1 MLKRA
6 LIVTVLSILL
16 TTVKSS
22 AQSAVYFCSTTGLY
36 GFCYAEDSEM
46 AARECAYNNCI
57 KMGGSQPVLVDY
69 SSSKGFGAICIGEDY
84 LGNKIIGVAFG
95 SDTQDEA
102 DEEAKQRCED
112 QGGYKLRIKE
122 RWEDK

>member
-1 MLKRA
+1 
-6 LIVTVLSILL
+6 
-16 TTVKSS
+16 
-22 AQSAVYFCSTTGLY
+22 
-36 GFCYAEDSEM
+36 M